1 MKLRRLS
8 FEGDSVL
15 DKKEK
20 EKSNYYLVSLNAT
33 TFGIAQ
39 FILTELMPIDLN
51 GCGRLTICAN
61 AEQEMM
67 GWPGYNPVPE
77 MGVSWYNLDRET
89 SRRLYDLKRFSKAF
103 SEELS
108 NDFEQFVAG
117 IVMDVLVEIDRMHG
131 DKI

>member
-89 SRRLYDLKRFSKAF
+89 SRRLYDLNRFSKAF

>member
-108 NDFEQFVAG
+108 NEFEQFVAG

>member
-51 GCGRLTICAN
+51 GCGRLTIFAN

-108 NDFEQFVAG
+108 NEFEQFVAG